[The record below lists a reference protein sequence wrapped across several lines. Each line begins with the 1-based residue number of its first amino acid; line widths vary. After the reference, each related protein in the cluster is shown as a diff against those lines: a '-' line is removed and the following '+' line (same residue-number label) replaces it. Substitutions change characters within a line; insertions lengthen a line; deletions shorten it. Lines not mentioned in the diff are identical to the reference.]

1 MFKKKIEV
9 KNEILKRME
18 LTDNLFLLV
27 DDMSEI
33 QTTFQSIWTY
43 LKSFF
48 DILYKSPKFISRL
61 ISLSKLED
69 IKNNLAP
76 FFMNNFFENILSS
89 QSLENNLISII
100 YFLLKEEIDSLPNF
114 NSPEKFLENYS

>member
-18 LTDNLFLLV
+18 LTDNLFLLI

-76 FFMNNFFENILSS
+76 FFMNNFFENIL
-89 QSLENNLISII
+89 
-100 YFLLKEEIDSLPNF
+100 
-114 NSPEKFLENYS
+114 